1 MGFDYFYIALSTDDD
16 IKMIL
21 LGFTLGLLIS
31 LILFL
36 VSLNLLG
43 SNYESNN
50 NKNMIFECGI
60 IRDKLRRKSFSLR
73 FFLFIILFLIF
84 EIEIILF
91 VPARILQDFI
101 LLDILNLILFMIL
114 LLGGGL
120 FYEWLQGILV
130 WI

>member
-1 MGFDYFYIALSTDDD
+1 MFTDDG

-21 LGFTLGLLIS
+21 LGLILGFLIS

-50 NKNMIFECGI
+50 NKNMIFECGVM
-60 IRDKLRRKSFSLR
+60 RDKLRRKSFSLR

-101 LLDILNLILFMIL
+101 LLDILNLILFIIL

-130 WI
+130 WIFNDK